1 MTIDEI
7 FGKSDCKRI
16 LHVDVEIRKRETKPL
31 SSRPS
36 LEAKLYNERKPTE
49 SRRRVDV
56 ESVRQTMGGPHK
68 KT

>member
-7 FGKSDCKRI
+7 FGKDDCKRI
-16 LHVDVEIRKRETKPL
+16 LHVEVEIRKRETKPL

-36 LEAKLYNERKPTE
+36 LEAKLTTRGNPRSPG
-49 SRRRVDV
+49 RRVDV
-56 ESVRQTMGGPHK
+56 QSVRQTMGGPHK